1 MVRRAYV
8 RPMQGWWRRD
18 PFFMR
23 YMAREATAPFVVA
36 YALVLLAGLVRLSQG
51 EQAFGEWLE
60 GLSSPVSIGL
70 HLLLLAIFLYHTYT
84 WFLIMPKTLPPIV
97 VAGRR
102 LGPGTITLVGM
113 AASAVLSLALLILF
127 LALAA

>member
-51 EQAFGEWLE
+51 ERAFGAWLE

-70 HLLLLAIFLYHTYT
+70 HAILLVIFLYHTYT
-84 WFLIMPKTLPPIV
+84 WFQIMPKTLPPIE

-102 LGPGTITLVGM
+102 LAPGTITLVGM
-113 AASAVLSLALLILF
+113 AASAVLSLALLFLF
-127 LALAA
+127 LRLAA

>member
-36 YALVLLAGLVRLSQG
+36 YALVLLAGLVRLSRG
-51 EQAFGEWLE
+51 EQAFGVWLE

-70 HLLLLAIFLYHTYT
+70 HAILLAIFLYHTYT
-84 WFLIMPKTLPPIV
+84 WFQIMPKTLPPIE

-102 LGPGTITLVGM
+102 LKPGTITLVGM
-113 AASAVLSLALLILF
+113 AASAVLSLALLF
-127 LALAA
+127 LLLSLAA